1 MKKLLIAAVLTA
13 ACGIGG
19 VTFASANDVQTLDQ
33 PITMNSSIHKDYNH
47 NANKVHKEYNHDNKA
62 DKEYNHD
69 DEVEKDHNHD
79 NKVDKEHNH
88 DKNKLH
94 KDKKGKKEHKDK
106 KGHMKYSNY
115 MLRQGQNN

>member
-19 VTFASANDVQTLDQ
+19 VTFASANDVQSLNQ

-62 DKEYNHD
+62 DKE
-69 DEVEKDHNHD
+69 
-79 NKVDKEHNH
+79 HNH

-94 KDKKGKKEHKDK
+94 QDKKGKKEHKDK
-106 KGHMKYSNY
+106 KDHMKYSNH